1 MANPTSPAGY
11 IDMLWQKVKEEN
23 IVEATQIVQIIQKRI
38 EAGTITIDWA

>member
-11 IDMLWQKVKEEN
+11 VELLWQKVKEEN

-38 EAGTITIDWA
+38 EAGTITIE